1 MSATTMQQQTDM
13 DQRPPALSAE
23 ENRRRYRIIQE
34 VTSDHRSADEVIR
47 YMITDSG
54 MSPEA
59 ALQSFEG
66 AVQQWTDR
74 LLKNARAS
82 AGAFRNVLARGGRIL
97 R

>member
-1 MSATTMQQQTDM
+1 MSGINVQEYPTKPQ
-13 DQRPPALSAE
+13 PAVSAE
-23 ENRRRYRIIQE
+23 ENRRRFRIFQE

-47 YMITDSG
+47 YLITDAG

-66 AVQQWTDR
+66 AVQQWTDK

-82 AGAFRNVLARGGRIL
+82 AGAFRDVLARGGRIF